1 MSAMQRGA
9 ARRNAS
15 LVLMMHML
23 LYFML
28 SATALA
34 DSTRARCD
42 IYPAGS
48 DHASASI
55 ACTFSQYQGNIYID
69 RSDGISHALQPTGEA
84 VGNFRDQHGNTV
96 YRQSG
101 LGEAGLIFRMADESV
116 FVYWNA
122 ASLEPLP
129 EEDNPTAPYATP
141 EYDATTLLPCSL
153 GDASHGQRCP
163 AGIRRGPPA
172 SGVAT
177 IHVQA
182 PDGSERVLEFAGGK
196 VTTPGI
202 GELSW
207 GRQEDNWEIG
217 IDDREFYRV
226 PDAAVYGG

>member
-1 MSAMQRGA
+1 MYAMKQQPACGCACPRSLA
-9 ARRNAS
+9 AW
-15 LVLMMHML
+15 L
-23 LYFML
+23 LACML
-28 SATALA
+28 SAPAMA

-48 DHASASI
+48 DRASASI

-69 RSDGISHALQPTGEA
+69 RSDGVSHALQPTGEA
-84 VGNFRDQHGNTV
+84 LGNFRDQHGNTV

-101 LGEAGLIFRMADESV
+101 LGEAGLIFRLPDESV
-116 FVYWNA
+116 FVYWNT

-129 EEDNPTAPYATP
+129 DEDNPTAPYATP

-153 GDASHGQRCP
+153 GDDSRDQRCP

-172 SGVAT
+172 SGVAN

-182 PDGSERVLEFAGGK
+182 PDGSERVLEFAGGE
-196 VTTPGI
+196 VTTSGI
-202 GELSW
+202 GKLSW
-207 GRQEDNWEIG
+207 GRQEDNWQIV
-217 IDDREFYRV
+217 IDGREFYLV

>member
-1 MSAMQRGA
+1 MHAMKQLPACGCACPRSLA
-9 ARRNAS
+9 AW
-15 LVLMMHML
+15 L
-23 LYFML
+23 LACML
-28 SATALA
+28 SAPAMA

-48 DHASASI
+48 DRASASI

-69 RSDGISHALQPTGEA
+69 RSDGVLHALQPTGEA

-101 LGEAGLIFRMADESV
+101 LGEAGLIFRLPDESV

-129 EEDNPTAPYATP
+129 DEHNPTAPYATP

-153 GDASHGQRCP
+153 GDDSRDQRCP

-177 IHVQA
+177 IHVQS
-182 PDGSERVLEFAGGK
+182 PDGSERVLEFAGGG
-196 VTTPGI
+196 VTSPGT

-217 IDDREFYRV
+217 IDGREFYRV